1 MKFYIFRICLKT
13 HAKYYKIVKGLISS
27 YDLGK
32 TNNSTPSTTP
42 TTLSQQIQGS
52 KLLLALI

>member
-1 MKFYIFRICLKT
+1 MKFYIYRICLKT
-13 HAKYYKIVKGLISS
+13 RAKYYKIVKGLISS

-42 TTLSQQIQGS
+42 TTFS
-52 KLLLALI
+52 